1 MLGTTDGSGD
11 FMTQFDAIVQDSE
24 MFDGRRRELSRRPG
38 SRGPS
43 YRMLRAVEDRLGATV
58 VGTCAV
64 VLAVAW
70 SLPSWIRWI
79 SIAALLIGP
88 GLAVLGLCRRAS
100 KVKAMPDSW
109 IVVVPL
115 SFAIVILVALCLDG
129 AGVRLTGQSLGLTLG
144 VICAGCALGMTTSDS
159 KRTKRNRDATVAR
172 RWGLLLAVGL
182 PICMAGIVGGV
193 MATWPPRAG
202 GEFVALGTSIR
213 VTREAA
219 GLAHL
224 VVTVQATAGSGV
236 SVRGS
241 VETGSPLE
249 VVSVFQRHFVVGA
262 SRQARF
268 RVKLPNYGCD
278 MVAIHAV
285 RRGGGPEVSDV
296 TNLADEGAKS
306 CAVPIR

>member
-1 MLGTTDGSGD
+1 
-11 FMTQFDAIVQDSE
+11 MTQFDAIPQDNE
-24 MFDGRRRELSRRPG
+24 MSHGRRTELARRPR

-43 YRMLRAVEDRLGATV
+43 YRVLGAVEDRLGATV

-70 SLPSWIRWI
+70 TLPSWIRWI

-88 GLAVLGLCRRAS
+88 GLGVFGLWFRAS
-100 KVKAMPDSW
+100 KVKETPDSW
-109 IVVVPL
+109 IMVVPL
-115 SFAIVILVALCLDG
+115 SFAIVIPVALCLDG

-144 VICAGCALGMTTSDS
+144 IICAVCALAMGTSDS
-159 KRTKRNRDATVAR
+159 KRTKRDRGATAAR
-172 RWGLLLAVGL
+172 RWRLLLAVVL

-193 MATWPPRAG
+193 MAIWPPRSGAA
-202 GEFVALGTSIR
+202 FVALGTSIR
-213 VTREAA
+213 VLHEQA
-219 GLAHL
+219 GSADL
-224 VVTVQATAGSGV
+224 VVTVQADAGSGV
-236 SVRGS
+236 AVRGL

-249 VVSVFQRHFVVGA
+249 VVSVFQRHVVVGA
-262 SRQARF
+262 NRQATF
-268 RVKLPNYGCD
+268 HVKLPNYGCD

-296 TNLADEGAKS
+296 TNLADEGARS